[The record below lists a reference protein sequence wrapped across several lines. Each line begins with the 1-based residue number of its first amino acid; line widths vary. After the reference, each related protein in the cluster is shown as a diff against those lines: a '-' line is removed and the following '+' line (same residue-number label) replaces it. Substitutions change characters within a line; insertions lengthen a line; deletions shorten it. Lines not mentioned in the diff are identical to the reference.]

1 MSGLVNRNDYCQS
14 LLVSQTN
21 YTLTYFAKHSPRFS
35 HDTPMRYLKRDRIK
49 PNQIWQQSKQEIM
62 VSPNGYLV
70 FDHSVLDKNHS
81 REIALVHRQF
91 SGNEHRVI
99 RGIGL
104 VNCVYVNPEL
114 EEFWVIDDRIYDP
127 SNDGKDKHEHV
138 ADMLR
143 ACFEKFAREELAF
156 KAVLIDTWYAATKL
170 MLEIHRAGILFYCPI
185 KPNRTVSE
193 IKTDQKYFY
202 QQAETLV
209 WTQEELN
216 LGKQVHLKE
225 FPAGLELKLFRV
237 AISTEGAELIVTN
250 DPSSLGSEAVRFALG
265 FRWSDHARE
274 VRLMVKK
281 GGAVSSGSQASDG
294 NRVLRMPECS
304 SATQSCGVRVTGVGV
319 LKTSC
324 SSVFFDGVCGEAGA
338 VGCVHAAGTSASFNQ
353 VRRVSRVL

>member
-1 MSGLVNRNDYCQS
+1 MSGLVNRNDYCQF
-14 LLVSQTN
+14 LLVSQTSH
-21 YTLTYFAKHSPRFS
+21 TLTYFAKHSQRFS
-35 HDTPMRYLKRDRIK
+35 HDAPTRYLRKDRVK
-49 PNQIWQQSKQEIM
+49 PNQIWQQSKQEIV
-62 VSPNGYLV
+62 VSPNAYLI
-70 FDHSVLDKNHS
+70 FDDSVLDKNHS

-104 VNCVYVNPEL
+104 VNCVYFNPEL
-114 EEFWVIDDRIYDP
+114 EEFWVIDYRIYDP

-156 KAVLIDTWYAATKL
+156 KAVLMDTWYATTKL

-185 KPNRTVSE
+185 KANRTVSE

-237 AISTEGAELIVTN
+237 AISTEG
-250 DPSSLGSEAVRFALG
+250 
-265 FRWSDHARE
+265 
-274 VRLMVKK
+274 
-281 GGAVSSGSQASDG
+281 
-294 NRVLRMPECS
+294 
-304 SATQSCGVRVTGVGV
+304 
-319 LKTSC
+319 
-324 SSVFFDGVCGEAGA
+324 
-338 VGCVHAAGTSASFNQ
+338 SAS
-353 VRRVSRVL
+353 SPPGAGL